1 MTAAYTRRMLLGTAA
16 ALAAAAGMPSPGI
29 AQDIRSRII
38 RYGYGLGRDTHQGR
52 AVEMYAERVGEMSD
66 GKLRVRTFPDG
77 TLGPDMQMQSALI
90 GGSQEMMVGSTATLV
105 GIAPEF
111 AVWDLPFL
119 FNNEAEAD
127 AILDGPIGQEVLDT
141 LPDKGLVGLVYYENG
156 FRNLTNSRRP
166 IATLQDLAGLK
177 LRVMQNPV
185 FLDAFAA
192 MQANPVPLPFSELF
206 TALETGAV
214 DGQENPV
221 NTIETSKFYEVQ
233 KYLTLTRHVY
243 SPWIVLASK
252 QWWDQLSGDEQKILM
267 DAAVES
273 RDFQR
278 KDSREQT
285 AKALEALKE
294 HGMEVVEPTAEEMA
308 SFREAAQPTI
318 DKYVQEIPGD
328 LAQRL
333 FAELER
339 TRA

>member
-1 MTAAYTRRMLLGTAA
+1 MTVPFPRRTLLASAA
-16 ALAAAAGMPSPGI
+16 ALAALAAMPYRAFG
-29 AQDIRSRII
+29 QDIRSRII
-38 RYGYGLGRDTHQGR
+38 RYGYGLGKDTHQGR
-52 AVEMYAERVGEMSD
+52 AVEFFAQQVGEASG

-105 GIAPEF
+105 GIVPEF
-111 AVWDLPFL
+111 ALWDLPFL
-119 FNNEAEAD
+119 FNNEQEAD
-127 AILDGPIGQEVLDT
+127 AVLDGPIGQEVLDK
-141 LPDKGLVGLVYYENG
+141 LPPQGLVGLVYYENG
-156 FRNLTNSRRP
+156 FRNLTNSKRP

-185 FLDAFAA
+185 FLDVFAA

-252 QWWDQLSGDEQKILM
+252 SWWDQLSADEQKILM

-294 HGMEVVEPTAEEMA
+294 QGMQVVEPTPEEMA
-308 SFREAAQPTI
+308 QFRAAAQPTI
-318 DKYVQEIPGD
+318 DKYAQQIGGD
-328 LAQRL
+328 LPQRL
-333 FAELER
+333 FAELEKM
-339 TRA
+339 RA